1 MPTPVS
7 HAAVGY
13 AIASWARADTETR
26 RLGIVAAAC
35 AALPDIDWPWNVAT
49 TSLFSHRAI
58 THSLLFAALSAVLAT
73 CLCFTRSQRSTNGRT
88 ILLIL
93 GLAALSHACLDALS
107 SYSYGIEFFAPFWRQ
122 RFRFVWTP
130 LGDPS
135 GTLAG
140 QLRQELFVVF
150 LPAVVLATVGLW
162 VRRTRRGRFEPDHP
176 GSSRHTGL
184 GL

>member
-13 AIASWARADTETR
+13 AIGSWARVDART

-49 TSLFSHRAI
+49 TSLFSHRAL
-58 THSLLFAALSAVLAT
+58 THSLLFAAVSAVLAT
-73 CLCFTRSQRSTNGRT
+73 WLCFTRPQRAANGKT

-107 SYSYGIEFFAPFWRQ
+107 SYSYGIEFFAPFWQQ
-122 RFRFVWTP
+122 RFRFLWTP

-162 VRRTRRGRFEPDHP
+162 VRRRGRFEPDHP
-176 GSSRHTGL
+176 GSPRHAGL

>member
-13 AIASWARADTETR
+13 AIASWARADAPAR

-58 THSLLFAALSAVLAT
+58 THSLLFAAVSAALAT
-73 CLCFTRSQRSTNGRT
+73 WLCFTRPQRSINGKT
-88 ILLIL
+88 ILLVL
-93 GLAALSHACLDALS
+93 GCAALSHACLDALS
-107 SYSYGIEFFAPFWRQ
+107 SYSYGIEFFAPFWQQ
-122 RFRFVWTP
+122 RLRFLWTP
-130 LGDPS
+130 LGRPG
-135 GTLAG
+135 GTVAG

-162 VRRTRRGRFEPDHP
+162 VRRTRRGAI
-176 GSSRHTGL
+176 
-184 GL
+184 